1 MRTRLAIF
9 DSDGTLADS
18 FPWFARVLNGVA
30 DKYRFRPVAPDEIE
44 ALRGL
49 NARELIAHLGVARWK
64 VPLIARHMR
73 KMKARERIP
82 LFPGTEAMLS
92 TLSQRGVTVAMVS
105 SDNEKNIRAT
115 LGRELSA
122 LVKHYACGAS
132 LFGKASKFKA
142 VLRASGIPASETIA
156 IGDELRDLE
165 AARAAGIAFGAVSWG
180 YTAPEALR
188 AHAPELM
195 FTSMDEICD
204 RLSGSP

>member
-1 MRTRLAIF
+1 VRTRLAIF

-30 DKYRFRPVAPDEIE
+30 DKYRFRPVAPDEVE

-73 KMKARERIP
+73 KMKSRERIP
-82 LFPGTEAMLS
+82 LFAGTETMLR
-92 TLSQRGVTVAMVS
+92 TLSQRGVTLALVS

-122 LVKHYACGAS
+122 LVRHYGCGAS
-132 LFGKASKFKA
+132 LFGKAPKFKA
-142 VLRASGIPASETIA
+142 VLRASGIPASEAIA

-165 AARAAGIAFGAVSWG
+165 AARAAWIAFGAVSWG

>member
-1 MRTRLAIF
+1 VRTRLAIF

-92 TLSQRGVTVAMVS
+92 TLSQRGVS